1 MAEFSY
7 EADIAPMRGS
17 YFTNPN
23 LSDAERKQLQAGY
36 MEKIAPYQEVTN
48 KTLGRILDA
57 QNQELSFRRANIA
70 FEEEKLKLQEARDA
84 ATKYPEIA
92 KQLEE
97 AMAGKKPEDQR
108 LLVADVMM
116 KNSQFFGT
124 ANGSALG
131 SAVNAKIAAS
141 TAAEAEG
148 RAKKNQVW
156 SMATQLGMPD
166 IADEVS
172 NETLSADA
180 ANYKISK
187 RKKDEDTLEQ
197 QQKIKTEIDKDLLK
211 LQAGY
216 VADDKQLYRN
226 VKLVGGKDVPYDSSK
241 AAGGSGSAQILP
253 EGTKFTDTYRSNLID
268 GVSRYTG
275 KTFEELNKEY
285 GDGTRDKELYDLFG
299 KRIRDNETQ
308 IFRTMGRLGYG
319 TSPAPT
325 QIDLTVDD
333 EQKKALLIGSPPE

>member
-36 MEKIAPYQEVTN
+36 MEKVAPYQEITN

-70 FEEEKLKLQEARDA
+70 FEDEKLKLQEARDA

-92 KQLEE
+92 AQLEE

-108 LLVADVMM
+108 LLVSDIML

-131 SAVNAKIAAS
+131 SAVNAKIAAGA
-141 TAAEAEG
+141 AAEAEG
-148 RAKKNQVW
+148 RAKTNQVW
-156 SMATQLGMPD
+156 NMAAQLGMPD
-166 IADEVS
+166 IAEQVS
-172 NETLSADA
+172 SGGLDPDTALSQIA
-180 ANYKISK
+180 K
-187 RKKDEDTLEQ
+187 RKKDEDTLEK
-197 QQKIKTEIDKDLLK
+197 QQKINTELDKDILK
-211 LQAGY
+211 FQAGY
-216 VADDKQLYRN
+216 IADDKQLYRN
-226 VKLVGGKDVPYDSSK
+226 VKLVGGKDVPYGDSK

-268 GVSRYTG
+268 GVSRYTN
-275 KTFEELNKEY
+275 KTVEELEKEY
-285 GDGTRDKELYDLFG
+285 GSGERDKELYDLFG

-308 IFRTMGRLGYG
+308 LFRNMGRLGYG
-319 TSPAPT
+319 TSPAAT
-325 QIDLTVDD
+325 KIDLTEDD
-333 EQKKALLIGSPPE
+333 KQKNALLIGSPQE